1 MYTGNNQIQQ
11 LRPVLWTS
19 DEIVYLIS
27 LRECP
32 VEMLNSAC
40 QKCNSF
46 VLAVTMEDKNVSWA
60 WQLSMSDWKQCQDV
74 GLAEDKELK
83 GTPLQTME
91 VLVVTADNILHV
103 AFKVGSNIKGGTI
116 AKYIAQNGSKFFQ
129 WPQLP
134 RYLPISTGN
143 CIILN
148 WEGPCEVLCHIILP
162 ILGKPHPFSSSKI
175 HLLLKNSV
183 QFCHQWKY
191 IPQRCELFSQIWSF
205 LRCPY

>member
-1 MYTGNNQIQQ
+1 
-11 LRPVLWTS
+11 
-19 DEIVYLIS
+19 
-27 LRECP
+27 
-32 VEMLNSAC
+32 MLNSAC

-129 WPQLP
+129 
-134 RYLPISTGN
+134 
-143 CIILN
+143 
-148 WEGPCEVLCHIILP
+148 
-162 ILGKPHPFSSSKI
+162 
-175 HLLLKNSV
+175 
-183 QFCHQWKY
+183 
-191 IPQRCELFSQIWSF
+191 
-205 LRCPY
+205 